1 MGSTSH
7 KGQPLR
13 AAWWPRQDLM
23 RVLRWL
29 GAGFIL
35 VLAWLFL
42 AVPAVGFIV
51 SCYPEPIFV
60 HPTLEYVEANGIAQ
74 VGPNYRRWIGTP
86 EDGMWFL
93 SLHGDPIQRGWAQ
106 GMLMGERA
114 MAMEHDMMQMMTTLV
129 PGWPARHLLLGV
141 VGLNNRT
148 LPDYFSDDELL
159 EIGATTAGEEHQWGP
174 AHLHQ
179 PHYPQVVQYHA
190 LHDISHTLIDNPLV
204 RMPQIGCTAVVANG
218 RRTQDGGIVVGRL
231 FDFEGGEAF
240 DRDKVVQLIEPAEG
254 IPFLSVAWPGGNGAV
269 TGMNQA
275 GLWVSLNAAD
285 TIGGGTIGRPI
296 ILAARQ
302 ILMQCR
308 TLAEAE
314 AILRA
319 TPVFISES
327 VVLASAEE
335 NRAIVV
341 EVGPTQVA
349 VREMTDDCL
358 VVTNHFLAKEWAGD
372 PVNADRLAHGTSPV
386 RMARAQ
392 QLLDRLD
399 VVTPSAVLD
408 LLRDHQGINDQD
420 VGFGNRGTINAWIG
434 AHLAVADLRR
444 RTIWVCGPWHGLGTA
459 RAFTFAGPDAAADLP
474 ASPDLAI
481 HDHAAARW
489 GHLLTTAE
497 TLQKAGRRSEA
508 ETVVREA
515 ASLDPRHWLTL
526 TVQAEIASDP
536 EMRRTLATAAMA
548 ALPPYPNDR
557 ARVQRILDERP

>member
-1 MGSTSH
+1 
-7 KGQPLR
+7 
-13 AAWWPRQDLM
+13 M
-23 RVLRWL
+23 RVFRWL
-29 GAGFIL
+29 GATFIL
-35 VLAWLFL
+35 LVAWLFL

-51 SCYPEPIFV
+51 SFYPEPVFV
-60 HPTLEYVEANGIAQ
+60 RPETEYVETNGIAH
-74 VGPNYRRWIGTP
+74 VGTNYRRWIGTP

-93 SLHGDPIQRGWAQ
+93 RLQGDSVQRGWAH

-114 MAMEHDMMQMMTTLV
+114 MAMEQDMMRLMTTLV
-129 PGWPARHLLLGV
+129 PGWPARHLLLGL

-148 LPDYFSDDELL
+148 LPEYFTDDELL
-159 EIGATTAGEEHQWGP
+159 ELGATTAGAERQWGQ

-204 RMPQIGCTAVVANG
+204 RVPQIGCTAVVANG
-218 RRTQDGGIVVGRL
+218 RRTSDGGLLVGRL
-231 FDFEGGEAF
+231 FDFEGGDGF
-240 DRDKVVQLIEPAEG
+240 DLDKVVQLIEPTEG
-254 IPFLSVAWPGGNGAV
+254 IPFLSVAWPGGAGAV

-285 TIGGGTIGRPI
+285 TAGGGTIGRPI

-302 ILMQCR
+302 ILMYCR

-314 AILRA
+314 AVLRA
-319 TPVFISES
+319 TPVFISEN

-358 VVTNHFLAKEWAGD
+358 VVTNHFLADEWAHD
-372 PVNADRLAHGTSPV
+372 AVNAYRLAHGTSPV
-386 RMARAQ
+386 RLARAQ

-399 VVTPSAVLD
+399 VVTPSALLD
-408 LLRDHQGINDQD
+408 LLRDHKGIDDHD

-459 RAFTFAGPDAAADLP
+459 RAFTFAGPIPDADLP
-474 ASPDLAI
+474 ASADLTT
-481 HDHAAARW
+481 HDHTAARW
-489 GHLLTTAE
+489 ERLLRTVA
-497 TLQKAGRRSEA
+497 TLHRAGRVSEA
-508 ETVVREA
+508 QTVAQEA
-515 ASLDPRHWLTL
+515 AALNPQHWLTL
-526 TVQAEIASDP
+526 TVQAEIAADP
-536 EMRRTLATAAMA
+536 EARRTFANAAMA
-548 ALPPYPNDR
+548 ALPPYPSDR
-557 ARVQRILDERP
+557 ARVQRILDQLP